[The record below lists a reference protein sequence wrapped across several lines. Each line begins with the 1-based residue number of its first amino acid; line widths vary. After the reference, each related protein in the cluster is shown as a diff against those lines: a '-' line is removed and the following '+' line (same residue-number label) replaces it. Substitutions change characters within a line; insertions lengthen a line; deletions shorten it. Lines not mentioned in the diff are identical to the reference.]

1 MGGNSSQFSRLASLA
16 SVGLALTACQAPE
29 TTRYAE
35 YVEARPA
42 ISGEGS
48 AIILSGDMIEIKGR
62 RVRLFGVKAPDKG
75 HTLLTNYALSVM
87 HSIVDGKVIHC
98 IERWTEEG
106 DVLVAECGVVSP
118 SGNGTGLNSLLL
130 RSGASYMNIG
140 DISRFPKGTF
150 SSYQADQ
157 FAAQHQCLGVWKA
170 AMSTPFTDPG
180 DLAVPGC

>member
-1 MGGNSSQFSRLASLA
+1 MAGNNSQFSRMACLVP
-16 SVGLALTACQAPE
+16 VGLALAACQAPE

-35 YVEARPA
+35 YIEARPA

-48 AIILSGDMIEIKGR
+48 ATVLSGDMIEIGGR
-62 RVRLFGVKAPDKG
+62 RVRLFGIKAPGKG
-75 HTLLTNYALSVM
+75 HTILTNYSLSVM
-87 HSIVDGKVIHC
+87 HSIVDGNTIHC
-98 IERWTEEG
+98 VERWTEEE

-130 RSGASYMNIG
+130 RSGAAYMNIS
-140 DISRFPKGTF
+140 DISRLHKGTF